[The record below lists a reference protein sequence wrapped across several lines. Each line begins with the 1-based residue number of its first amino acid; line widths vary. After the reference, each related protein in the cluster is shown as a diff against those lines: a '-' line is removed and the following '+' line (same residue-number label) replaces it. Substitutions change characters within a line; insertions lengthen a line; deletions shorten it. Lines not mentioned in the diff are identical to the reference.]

1 MKKQILLFLLLAFTT
16 VVHAQSVVET
26 HTFYSAALGVEKSYL
41 IYLPD
46 GYSSDTAH
54 YPSLYFLRLAET
66 EWFDP
71 GLRANGK
78 TLKDVADSLITS
90 GTIGKMILV
99 GPSTGVNTGIG
110 FGIVNMLRPDL
121 ATDSLI
127 GTGEFEDYFFQDLIP
142 HIDSAYRTIPNWCA
156 RGVDGFSLGGFAST
170 LYSLKHPGV
179 FSSVGGYDGT
189 LMWYNLDY
197 PVTPGPWDD
206 KNWFSSGIATAAVP
220 MFGSPTDTAYM
231 LAHSV
236 TNILTQADPVTLD
249 SIRQMSFHISCSS
262 FNFSNREVNKQFVD
276 SLAAKG
282 IVNSFPN
289 VVLQPGAQHT
299 YDRADQH
306 ASKTLPMHWATF
318 ASFSCAE
325 EIILGI
331 NNVTTSSQSITLFQ
345 NYPNPVSSM
354 STIAFEVPE
363 KSSIK
368 IEIYDSFGNKIREL
382 VNGNFP
388 SGKHQIQLNVAG
400 FPDGVYYY
408 RLESA
413 TQILTKKLLV
423 LKDA

>member
-1 MKKQILLFLLLAFTT
+1 MKKQILLFLLLSFTT

-26 HTFYSAALGVEKSYL
+26 HTFFSTALGTDKSYM

-46 GYSSDTAH
+46 GYSSDTSH
-54 YPSLYFLRLAET
+54 YPSVYFLRGNET
-66 EWFDP
+66 EWFNP
-71 GLRANGK
+71 QLRENGK
-78 TLKDVADSLITS
+78 TLKDVADSLIAS
-90 GTIGKMILV
+90 GAIGKMILV
-99 GPSTGVNTGIG
+99 GPNTGDNNE
-110 FGIVNMLRPDL
+110 GIVNMLRPDL

-127 GTGEFEDYFFQDLIP
+127 GTGAFEDYFFQDLIP
-142 HIDSAYRTIPNWCA
+142 HIDSAYRTVPEWCA

-170 LYSLKHPGV
+170 LYALKHPGV
-179 FSSVGGYDGT
+179 FSSVGSYDGT

-197 PVTPGPWDD
+197 PLTPGPWDD
-206 KNWFSSGIATAAVP
+206 KNWFSPGFVP
-220 MFGSPTDTAYM
+220 LVSPLFGSPADTAYM

-236 TNILTQADPVTLD
+236 PNILLEADTLTLD

-289 VVLQPGAQHT
+289 VVLQPGAMHT

-345 NYPNPVSSM
+345 NYPNPVTSM
-354 STIAFEVPE
+354 TTIAFEVSE
-363 KSSIK
+363 KSSMK
-368 IEIYDSFGNKIREL
+368 IDIYDSFGKKLREL

-388 SGKHQIQLNVAG
+388 SGQHQIQLNMAG

-423 LKDA
+423 LSGD